1 MDTDWHPHWTYVR
14 GGRGAMGRFSGQR
27 PMQLPGIP
35 VRHNGL
41 VVFHTPE
48 QYAALWQGVEP
59 EACEGMAADLDAFL
73 DAENCACEGGCECG

>member
-1 MDTDWHPHWTYVR
+1 MRPTDV
-14 GGRGAMGRFSGQR
+14 
-27 PMQLPGIP
+27 P

-48 QYAALWQGVEP
+48 QFAALWQGVEG

-73 DAENCACEGGCECG
+73 DSENCLCEGGCECG